1 LGRQVLDVICA
12 AHWSA
17 GRDAIEVPLP
27 FTGPRDRTPAELLDA

>member
-17 GRDAIEVPLP
+17 GRDAVEVPLP
-27 FTGPRDRTPAELLDA
+27 FPGPRDRTPAELLEM

>member
-1 LGRQVLDVICA
+1 VLDVICA

-27 FTGPRDRTPAELLDA
+27 FSGPRDQTPAQLYDAVIEA